1 MKPAPITAFVGI
13 NGAGKTLSAI
23 AFAHKSGR
31 RVLTNVPGTAFEEW
45 ASLED
50 LTVPGAIRDTD
61 VIMDEAGVMFSSRN
75 ASRDGAFLALVQQ
88 LRKENARLFWTAP
101 AYMRA
106 DKILREVTQM
116 VVKCRGLASK
126 YPDGAVWPQPRWVA
140 NFAYEAGDHDNI
152 GLRMK
157 DSQKRVGMTFWRVA
171 SQGALFDTLG
181 RVDADAAARTSGPS
195 IAPDP
200 RHSK

>member
-1 MKPAPITAFVGI
+1 MRPAPITAFVGV

-23 AFAHKSGR
+23 AFAHESGR

-45 ASLED
+45 KHLAD
-50 LTVPGAIRDTD
+50 LTVPGAITDTD
-61 VIMDEAGVMFSSRN
+61 VIMDEAGVMF
-75 ASRDGAFLALVQQ
+75 ASRSTARDEAFQALVQQ

-116 VVKCRGLASK
+116 VVKCRGMFPK
-126 YPDGAVWPQPRWVA
+126 YPDGAVWPQPRLAV
-140 NFAYEAGDHDNI
+140 NFAYEAGDHDNV

-157 DSQKRVGMTFWRVA
+157 DSQKRVGMKVWRVA

-181 RVDADAAARTSGPS
+181 RVDAQAAARPGGPD

-200 RHSK
+200 RHSN